1 MHAYLFTKLLTC
13 NQSANANISLLFPKE
28 EFSQIE
34 NWLSATMCRKKVL
47 LRSNEQMLV
56 GIVFQTTQCN
66 QQTIIL
72 QDRRDATI
80 VMHGKMNSMVF

>member
-34 NWLSATMCRKKVL
+34 NWLNATMCRKKVFL
-47 LRSNEQMLV
+47 QSSEMLV

-80 VMHGKMNSMVF
+80 VKHG